1 MNEPREVDTLDMMP
15 DDPSIEEQRTDLA
28 ARLRDFADRM
38 ENGELD
44 WLYVIAM
51 PAKGLGPLD
60 DDLLAVGEGF
70 GDLCD
75 ALEVAVKDL
84 RLSVEMNEG

>member
-1 MNEPREVDTLDMMP
+1 VNEPREVDTLDMMP
-15 DDPSIEEQRTDLA
+15 DDPSIEEQRIDLA

-51 PAKGLGPLD
+51 PAGGCVVD

-70 GDLCD
+70 GTLCD